1 MLSKIV
7 SQDPTN
13 PTFREKMKE
22 FMQKFDK
29 NKDGR
34 IEMSEVRPQRTFLF
48 YRFYL
53 TEQLDCLGNMHFC
66 FLSLIWMKRLIQNV
80 YMQLHSLA
88 WHKDQKQLGSTK
100 DWFDF
105 LKNIPSQPG
114 LRYAAENGQMDGL
127 LNILYND

>member
-7 SQDPTN
+7 SQDPSN

-34 IEMSEVRPQRTFLF
+34 IEMSEVRPQRTSLF

-53 TEQLDCLGNMHFC
+53 TE
-66 FLSLIWMKRLIQNV
+66 
-80 YMQLHSLA
+80 
-88 WHKDQKQLGSTK
+88 
-100 DWFDF
+100 
-105 LKNIPSQPG
+105 
-114 LRYAAENGQMDGL
+114 
-127 LNILYND
+127 